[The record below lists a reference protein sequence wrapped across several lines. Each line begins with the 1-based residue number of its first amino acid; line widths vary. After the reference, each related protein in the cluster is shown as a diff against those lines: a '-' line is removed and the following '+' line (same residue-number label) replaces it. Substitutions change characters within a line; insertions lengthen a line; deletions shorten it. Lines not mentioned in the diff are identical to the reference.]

1 MFLITDTFCFKV
13 SVIAISI
20 SIHHH
25 NKKRKDIL
33 PLFSCFKDRFKA
45 QCLRLFAKDAF
56 RLPMMSL
63 LMIFEKIP
71 PTAPK

>member
-25 NKKRKDIL
+25 KSNP
-33 PLFSCFKDRFKA
+33 PLMNYSN
-45 QCLRLFAKDAF
+45 F
-56 RLPMMSL
+56 RVQFIAEGFIYGQL
-63 LMIFEKIP
+63 
-71 PTAPK
+71 